1 MAMDSTAEL
10 KHTYRI
16 IQKKLDAC
24 QKQKR
29 LIVQK
34 KTVKRTLLQESQHVL
49 QNHLVHALTE
59 NMPRKQRILLDNQ
72 QDNLIPIFSSGTT
85 AFRGSQV
92 QSNTAPD
99 QPNHGYEMVQ
109 CRGWIMDRRVWLQ
122 ATCHA
127 LHANVQQTHLCC
139 LPNRFLPETTCL
151 NKCSNAEYQR
161 LFLCFDLLPD
171 TCIDDVQSELR
182 IYCNYQQGTQTL
194 STETCLIEWLD
205 GKNLSWFDSLSI
217 SSSQVILQAY
227 FPCQISVKNVDA
239 YHFNQLMKHS
249 QPLNDLFSYI
259 QDHHTLIQI
268 RANNAIAIYALNY
281 TSLSFIV
288 RLLGSNAK
296 MTSITKDA
304 TRNLVVSTSEYYVS
318 PNYKTRAR
326 VSLMTSQ
333 LFAI

>member
-16 IQKKLDAC
+16 IQKKLAAC

-205 GKNLSWFDSLSI
+205 GKNLSWFGMFC
-217 SSSQVILQAY
+217 V
-227 FPCQISVKNVDA
+227 
-239 YHFNQLMKHS
+239 
-249 QPLNDLFSYI
+249 
-259 QDHHTLIQI
+259 
-268 RANNAIAIYALNY
+268 
-281 TSLSFIV
+281 
-288 RLLGSNAK
+288 
-296 MTSITKDA
+296 
-304 TRNLVVSTSEYYVS
+304 
-318 PNYKTRAR
+318 
-326 VSLMTSQ
+326 
-333 LFAI
+333 

>member
-127 LHANVQQTHLCC
+127 L
-139 LPNRFLPETTCL
+139 
-151 NKCSNAEYQR
+151 
-161 LFLCFDLLPD
+161 
-171 TCIDDVQSELR
+171 
-182 IYCNYQQGTQTL
+182 
-194 STETCLIEWLD
+194 
-205 GKNLSWFDSLSI
+205 
-217 SSSQVILQAY
+217 
-227 FPCQISVKNVDA
+227 
-239 YHFNQLMKHS
+239 
-249 QPLNDLFSYI
+249 
-259 QDHHTLIQI
+259 
-268 RANNAIAIYALNY
+268 
-281 TSLSFIV
+281 
-288 RLLGSNAK
+288 
-296 MTSITKDA
+296 
-304 TRNLVVSTSEYYVS
+304 
-318 PNYKTRAR
+318 
-326 VSLMTSQ
+326 
-333 LFAI
+333 